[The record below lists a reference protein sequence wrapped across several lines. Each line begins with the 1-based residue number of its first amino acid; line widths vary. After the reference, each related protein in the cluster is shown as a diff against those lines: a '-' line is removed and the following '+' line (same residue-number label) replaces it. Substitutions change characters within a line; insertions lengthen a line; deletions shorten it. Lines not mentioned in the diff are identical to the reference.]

1 MLLGDLDWQ
10 SDLPNLWVTEYDL
23 GQGTYLAGYLAAAFS
38 DSSTVG
44 TFAVDFPPPRFSQDC
59 FVHGVN
65 DYNQTHLTSVFVLAW
80 GVPSQQ
86 GLFANDFLSSENGSR
101 LSEQLI
107 AQDADVIAGIGAGS
121 TGYEAGLSALR
132 HAGVTLIG
140 VDVDWAWGMPDLAE
154 AVLTS
159 VETRFNQSIAIAVQA
174 LADGTFSGREHEGT
188 LASGE
193 IRLSPLRGFADRVS
207 PELTAELARL
217 ASAPSPIYHLA
228 HLLR

>member
-1 MLLGDLDWQ
+1 
-10 SDLPNLWVTEYDL
+10 
-23 GQGTYLAGYLAAAFS
+23 
-38 DSSTVG
+38 
-44 TFAVDFPPPRFSQDC
+44 
-59 FVHGVN
+59 
-65 DYNQTHLTSVFVLAW
+65 
-80 GVPSQQ
+80 
-86 GLFANDFLSSENGSR
+86 LFANDFLSSENGSR

-121 TGYEAGLSALR
+121 TGYETDLSALR

-140 VDVDWAWGMPDLAE
+140 VDVDWAWGMPDLAA

-217 ASAPSPIYHLA
+217 ASDRSTSLPNRRQRVPPCPPPPRSQHPAPLKPLPLPLF
-228 HLLR
+228 LL